1 MYYKFPLYE
10 ALKSAQHLLFGVA
23 KDVDGKNAIA
33 WHLQKNSGSSF
44 SGAFSKTNVLHS
56 FEKVILSSS
65 VKDSIVSA
73 VSHKIRENQAL
84 LQLWLNDTSYRQRNL
99 NFFKKYMDY
108 DEKDGYKQSILDL
121 LDNLYEIY
129 QLLLEEKDKGI
140 DKDAKNGKI
149 KLLPTDKANGV
160 FSLEAKVNYLKQ
172 SNRDE
177 LFKMI
182 YSMIRTAKFISGE
195 EVIDE

>member
-1 MYYKFPLYE
+1 
-10 ALKSAQHLLFGVA
+10 
-23 KDVDGKNAIA
+23 
-33 WHLQKNSGSSF
+33 
-44 SGAFSKTNVLHS
+44 
-56 FEKVILSSS
+56 
-65 VKDSIVSA
+65 
-73 VSHKIRENQAL
+73 
-84 LQLWLNDTSYRQRNL
+84 
-99 NFFKKYMDY
+99 MDY